1 MSTATPID
9 ELLIEKLRI
18 YLKGEGYSGRVQRW
32 YPARARHFLDYCNDN
47 TLAVEAVGDVPHSV
61 ENGEAVAAMVTIPAH
76 AASSSIRLFELFDAL
91 A

>member
-32 YPARARHFLDYCNDN
+32 YPARARHFLEYCNDN
-47 TLAVEAVGDVPHSV
+47 TLAVEAVR
-61 ENGEAVAAMVTIPAH
+61 PAH
-76 AASSSIRLFELFDAL
+76 WEYARGASMCTDRPQR
-91 A
+91 